1 MSTGNPPKGSAE
13 WLDEQNGT
21 DTTPP
26 AKGTQAMAEQPP
38 QPDPAP
44 KGTQAWTEQNSG
56 ENAPVTESKP
66 TPQSDVAPAADKQV
80 GVSPQNNADAVMGY
94 DQQIA
99 TLQEASNKYK
109 PETEEERKK
118 RERREKSKK
127 IIAAVGDGLMAL
139 SNLYFTTRGAPN
151 MYDHKTMSQ
160 QTPLQAQLEKMRAE
174 REANADKYL
183 QYSLKIGD
191 LQNDRA
197 KTLREM
203 EAEQEKRK
211 LAREKAQ
218 REQEE
223 HGWLAALQPDKL
235 KEQKGKAKTAEQKA
249 ITAKAEADNAPDL
262 YKEKVNTEK
271 NRGKAAAASAE
282 ASHASAVNSYAS
294 ANEHNTNARGR
305 YQWWDE
311 NGNMHYAKTQ
321 EEAVMKARQH
331 GTLDSVT
338 VDTTDSTDSDVV
350 RRGKVTGEKKNTK
363 KTTSKKVFYPGI
375 RKKPAATKPAA
386 QPTPKPAPK
395 PQQKPS
401 GGKQGGNWASGL
413 TFK

>member
-1 MSTGNPPKGSAE
+1 MSTGNPPKGSAD
-13 WLDEQNGT
+13 WLAEQDGA

-26 AKGTQAMAEQPP
+26 AKGTQAWAEQPP
-38 QPDPAP
+38 QPEPAP
-44 KGTQAWTEQNSG
+44 KGTEAWTEQHSG
-56 ENAPVTESKP
+56 ENAPAPTESKP
-66 TPQSDVAPAADKQV
+66 TPQTDVAPPADKGL

-99 TLQEASNKYK
+99 ALQEAANKTK

-160 QTPLQAQLEKMRAE
+160 QTPLQAQLDKLKAE

-203 EAEQEKRK
+203 EAEQERRK

-223 HGWLAALQPDKL
+223 HGWLAALQPDKQR
-235 KEQKGKAKTAEQKA
+235 EQAGKATKAEQEA
-249 ITAKAEADNAPDL
+249 VTAKAEADNAPDL
-262 YKEKVNTEK
+262 YKAKVDTEK
-271 NRGKAAAASAE
+271 ARGEAQRASAASSRAAATD
-282 ASHASAVNSYAS
+282 HYAS
-294 ANEHNTNARGR
+294 ARAHDRSNNNEFSA
-305 YQWWDE
+305 WDE
-311 NGNMHYAKTQ
+311 NGREHKFGTAAAAEAFAK
-321 EEAVMKARQH
+321 QH
-331 GTLDSVT
+331 RTFEYQDVT
-338 VDTTDSTDSDVV
+338 STTDSEIN
-350 RRGKVTGEKKNTK
+350 GKSTTTYKKK
-363 KTTSKKVFYPGI
+363 SGYAGRPS
-375 RKKPAATKPAA
+375 
-386 QPTPKPAPK
+386 PTE
-395 PQQKPS
+395 S
-401 GGKQGGNWASGL
+401 GGGKKSP
-413 TFK
+413 TK

>member
-1 MSTGNPPKGSAE
+1 MSNWTEEQQKQNEQGNDGGYTTPKGS
-13 WLDEQNGT
+13 LDR
-21 DTTPP
+21 
-26 AKGTQAMAEQPP
+26 AEQPA
-38 QPDPAP
+38 QPEPAP
-44 KGTQAWTEQNSG
+44 KGTEAWTEQHSG
-56 ENAPVTESKP
+56 ENAPAPTESKP
-66 TPQSDVAPAADKQV
+66 TPQTDVAPPADKGL

-99 TLQEASNKYK
+99 ALQEAANKTK

-151 MYDHKTMSQ
+151 MYDHKEASQ
-160 QTPLQAQLEKMRAE
+160 LTPLQEKLEKLRAE
-174 REANADKYL
+174 RQANADKYL

-191 LQNDRA
+191 AQNERA

-203 EAEQEKRK
+203 EAQQERAK

-218 REQEE
+218 REQEA

-235 KEQKGKAKTAEQKA
+235 REQKGKATKAEQEA
-249 ITAKAEADNAPDL
+249 ITAEEEAKNAPAL
-262 YKEKVNTEK
+262 YKEKVKTER
-271 NRGKAAAASAE
+271 NRGRAYVASAI
-282 ASHASAVNSYAS
+282 NSYAS
-294 ANEHNTNARGR
+294 ANEHKTNARGR
-305 YQWWDE
+305 FQWWDE
-311 NGNMHYAKTQ
+311 NGNMHYAKT
-321 EEAVMKARQH
+321 EDEAITKARQH

-338 VDTTDSTDSDVV
+338 VNTTDSTDSDVL

-375 RKKPAATKPAA
+375 RKKPAAAKPQAKPAA
-386 QPTPKPAPK
+386 
-395 PQQKPS
+395 KPS
-401 GGKQGGNWASGL
+401 GRKYSG
-413 TFK
+413 FSIHK

>member
-1 MSTGNPPKGSAE
+1 MSTGNPPKGSAD
-13 WLDEQNGT
+13 WLAEQDGA

-26 AKGTQAMAEQPP
+26 AKGTQAWAEQPP
-38 QPDPAP
+38 QPEPAP
-44 KGTQAWTEQNSG
+44 KGTEAWTEQHSG
-56 ENAPVTESKP
+56 ENAPAPTESKP
-66 TPQSDVAPAADKQV
+66 TPQTDVAPPADKGL

-99 TLQEASNKYK
+99 ALQEAANKTK

-160 QTPLQAQLEKMRAE
+160 QTPLQAQLDKLKAD

-203 EAEQEKRK
+203 EAEQERRK

-223 HGWLAALQPDKL
+223 HGWLAALQPDKQR
-235 KEQKGKAKTAEQKA
+235 EQAGKASKAEQEA
-249 ITAKAEADNAPDL
+249 VTAKAEADNAPDL
-262 YKEKVNTEK
+262 YKAKVDTEK
-271 NRGKAAAASAE
+271 ARGEAQRASAASSRAAATD
-282 ASHASAVNSYAS
+282 HYAS
-294 ANEHNTNARGR
+294 ARAHDRSNNDEFSA
-305 YQWWDE
+305 WDE
-311 NGNMHYAKTQ
+311 NGREHKFRTAAAAEAFAK
-321 EEAVMKARQH
+321 QH
-331 GTLDSVT
+331 GTFEYQDVT
-338 VDTTDSTDSDVV
+338 STTDSETN
-350 RRGKVTGEKKNTK
+350 GKSTTTYKKKSGYAGRPSPTG
-363 KTTSKKVFYPGI
+363 
-375 RKKPAATKPAA
+375 
-386 QPTPKPAPK
+386 
-395 PQQKPS
+395 S
-401 GGKQGGNWASGL
+401 GGGKKSP
-413 TFK
+413 TK

>member
-1 MSTGNPPKGSAE
+1 MSTGNPPKGSAD
-13 WLDEQNGT
+13 WLAEQDGA

-26 AKGTQAMAEQPP
+26 TKGTQAWTEQPP
-38 QPDPAP
+38 QPEPAP
-44 KGTQAWTEQNSG
+44 KGTQEWAEQNSG

-66 TPQSDVAPAADKQV
+66 TPQTDVAPPADKGL
-80 GVSPQNNADAVMGY
+80 GVSPQNNADAVMDY

-99 TLQEASNKYK
+99 ALQEAANKTK

-160 QTPLQAQLEKMRAE
+160 QTPLQAQLDKLKAE

-203 EAEQEKRK
+203 EAEQERRK

-218 REQEE
+218 REQEA

-235 KEQKGKAKTAEQKA
+235 REQAGKATKAEQEG

-262 YKEKVNTEK
+262 YKAKVDTEK
-271 NRGKAAAASAE
+271 ARGEAQRASAASSRAAATD
-282 ASHASAVNSYAS
+282 HYAS
-294 ANEHNTNARGR
+294 ARAHDRSNNNEFSA
-305 YQWWDE
+305 WDE
-311 NGNMHYAKTQ
+311 NGREHKFRTAAAA
-321 EEAVMKARQH
+321 EAFARQH
-331 GTLDSVT
+331 GTFEETDVDRKSV
-338 VDTTDSTDSDVV
+338 V
-350 RRGKVTGEKKNTK
+350 
-363 KTTSKKVFYPGI
+363 
-375 RKKPAATKPAA
+375 
-386 QPTPKPAPK
+386 
-395 PQQKPS
+395 
-401 GGKQGGNWASGL
+401 
-413 TFK
+413 